1 MVTLKTIVNVKGI
14 TSKDIYNFM
23 LNCTDEDYQ
32 RWWKGTHLLC
42 HTVKQYPGNIGNV
55 IYVDEYLGRYRLKGQ
70 AVITRLTPYS
80 EMVYQIK
87 KIFKLP
93 AWFTMK
99 FEDVEDGINIIH
111 IVEAGFHGIGKIF
124 DPLIR
129 LYLSDEYEA
138 NLNAHA
144 QEEFPKLAALLAKN

>member
-1 MVTLKTIVNVKGI
+1 MVTLKTIVKVKGI

-23 LNCTDEDYQ
+23 LNCTDADYQ
-32 RWWKGTHLLC
+32 RWWKGTHLSC
-42 HTVKQYPGNIGNV
+42 HTVKQYPSNIGNV
-55 IYVDEYLGRYRLKGQ
+55 IYVDEYVGKYRLKGH
-70 AVITRLTPYS
+70 AVITRLVPNS

-87 KIFKLP
+87 KIVRLP
-93 AWFTMK
+93 ARFTMK
-99 FEDVEDGINIIH
+99 FEDGKDGLNIVH

-144 QEEFPKLAALLAKN
+144 QEEFPKLAAMLAKS

>member
-1 MVTLKTIVNVKGI
+1 MVTLKTIINVTGI
-14 TSKDIYNFM
+14 TSKDIYDFM
-23 LNCTDEDYQ
+23 LNCTDADYQ
-32 RWWKGTHLLC
+32 RWWKGTHLFC

-55 IYVDEYLGRYRLKGQ
+55 IYVDEYVGKYRLKGY
-70 AVITRLTPYS
+70 AVIARLVPYS

-87 KIFKLP
+87 KMVKLP
-93 AWFTMK
+93 ARFTMK
-99 FEDVEDGINIIH
+99 FEDVEGGINIIH
-111 IVEAGFHGIGKIF
+111 IVEAGFHGIGKIL

-144 QEEFPKLAALLAKN
+144 QEEFPELAAMLSNN